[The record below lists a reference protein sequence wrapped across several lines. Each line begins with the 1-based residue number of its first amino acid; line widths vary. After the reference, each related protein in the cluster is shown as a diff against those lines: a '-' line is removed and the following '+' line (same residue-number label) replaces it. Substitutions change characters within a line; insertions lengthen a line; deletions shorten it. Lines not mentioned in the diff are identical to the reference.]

1 MPMVKGLDP
10 EGIVA
15 DRAAGMTYAE
25 IASKHSI
32 SESTVAYHL
41 KLTITRKQ
49 GAPVHPDLLRIRFA
63 V

>member
-1 MPMVKGLDP
+1 
-10 EGIVA
+10 
-15 DRAAGMTYAE
+15 MTYAE